1 MKILVT
7 GGLGFVGS
15 NLVDH
20 LIDLGHDVTVIDN
33 LSSASSSESYKNN
46 SASYIIDDIKNINQ
60 INFDTHFEIIY
71 HLAGLARIQPSFEN
85 PIAYIQV
92 NIIGTAIICE
102 FAKKNNAKLI
112 YSSSSSINNGKHKT
126 PYTFSKWSGEEVLK
140 TWRKCY
146 SLNASICR
154 FYNVYGP
161 REPKTGDYATVVRK
175 FIRQYKNNEP
185 ITIVGDGNQRRDF
198 THVSD
203 IVAGLIKVASHNQND
218 LFHLGRG
225 INYSI
230 NQLASM
236 FNYNK
241 IQYIP
246 LRKGEGLV
254 TLADYQETF
263 TKLNWQA
270 TYNLEDYIKDII

>member
-46 SASYIIDDIKNINQ
+46 SALYIIDDIKNINQ